1 MKVLNDLNIW
11 PPNGWTYEQ
20 PDTKFVF
27 TASSLQELADKV
39 RLHREANGLPFD
51 SSLEMEIQDQIIHRS
66 PRWFTEWREMPPL
79 RG

>member
-1 MKVLNDLNIW
+1 MKLLNDLNLW

-20 PDTKFVF
+20 VDTGFVF
-27 TASSLQELADKV
+27 AASSLQELADKV
-39 RLHREANGLPFD
+39 RLHREANGLKFD

-66 PRWFTEWREMPPL
+66 PKWFKEWREEPPL